1 MRHKNKKGFTLI
13 ELLAVIIIIG
23 IIALIAVPKMA
34 NVIKDSK
41 KKTFESSANGL
52 VESAKIYYSS
62 KTDDVDF
69 EGKVFKFGK
78 NGDISGLK
86 FKGEKPTDG
95 ELVVNSSGEIKM
107 YITDGEYCA
116 FKDFKSNV
124 ITITEG
130 KECVLKSET
139 PIISLA
145 VNKVT
150 TNRISLVA
158 ECSYE
163 SGKEINIDKYEFS
176 KDGGKTW
183 NSTSDKNYYTY
194 SNLEQKEYT
203 FAARCITTAGTS
215 ASKQIVT
222 STTKIDE
229 VIINVP
235 EGWAREKEI
244 TISYPKGRYEYQYQE
259 LDNDST
265 ISEDK
270 WVTVEETENGST
282 HNVFKKTYT
291 ENKYIIARVLD
302 NTGNYVDSASTAIQK
317 IDRTPPVCGNWT
329 GNSEW
334 TNKNVTV
341 KVSCNETQDETNNI
355 SGCSSSSYD
364 VKTYSTTTKT
374 EALSYTI
381 KDNAGNETT
390 CSDTVDVYVDK
401 TAPSIPTIVNSS
413 SGNWTKDDVTIT
425 ASSTDTHSGI
435 DQIYYGYADSPTLTN
450 WGTDYVEITNGK
462 KISGTWTYATNT
474 TVYIRACDVAGN
486 CSASTT
492 TPLKIDHTAPD
503 AITISSV
510 DNNATSIKINY
521 TGGADSQSGIL
532 KYVCHYGTSTSLGS
546 TKDLSSTATSCTIT
560 TNTGTKYYY
569 KICAINNAGLE
580 TCSSVGNVTTWIGI
594 PSDTYTTGDEITYGG
609 KTWLVVKDNG
619 STTTLISKSN
629 IATGA
634 YTSASTSINSYIS
647 NNATFNLDK
656 SLSALTGEG
665 LPTRTAMPANSSGT
679 PFWTSTAGGAGYY
692 ILGSSGAT
700 TYTKYTYNTAKI
712 DTRYYATGIGSYSS
726 KQLYID
732 STDIASTAT
741 AMSAASSATKIS
753 LTNDTKNTN
762 TDTIYTS
769 SETQTGT
776 KTYKNTNGKVRAA
789 YRLATSVNGIRAGT
803 SSTYYG
809 TEYQDYG
816 SYLTDSLT
824 TKTIASTVTS
834 PVSMSYCD
842 QNGTTDSSGNKTGIK
857 TVSTT
862 LSSTSASF
870 SVTLDDATYSLPNGT
885 CLQVAGNSG
894 AYDAAG
900 VTSPGY
906 TDYSKYD
913 YCSTKKK
920 CYNARCSTQALA
932 KETLLYFFNYY
943 YGTTQSNSN
952 TGVDVTAT
960 NWTTGSYSYK
970 TTNTTDCAK
979 KTYYTIST
987 SADKTIGI
995 RTVITVKER

>member
-634 YTSASTSINSYIS
+634 YTSATTSIDSYIS
-647 NNATFNLDK
+647 GNTTFALDK
-656 SLSALTGEG
+656 SLLALTGAG

-679 PFWTSTAGGAGYY
+679 PFWTKTTGGDGYY
-692 ILGSSGAT
+692 ILNSNGAT
-700 TYTKYTYNTAKI
+700 TYTKYSRSSTSKYTSTVTDGNVTTGTTTTIYN
-712 DTRYYATGIGSYSS
+712 GLSS
-726 KQLYID
+726 
-732 STDIASTAT
+732 STA
-741 AMSAASSATKIS
+741 ALSAESSATNIT
-753 LTNDTKNTN
+753 LTNGGYSNSPIYASTDRTSASYTASSNISTYTKYITAITALQP
-762 TDTIYTS
+762 TDAYSGQIYGYAVDIFTATPGTARTS
-769 SETQTGT
+769 SST
-776 KTYKNTNGKVRAA
+776 KTVSYCNKTSGVASGTVKINSTMASNTSITGNEC
-789 YRLATSVNGIRAGT
+789 ATCKLNCMDVATIR
-803 SSTYYG
+803 YG
-809 TEYQDYG
+809 CSG
-816 SYLTDSLT
+816 SGCQ
-824 TKTIASTVTS
+824 
-834 PVSMSYCD
+834 SYCD
-842 QNGTTDSSGNKTGIK
+842 TTAEVKNQLLWYYNQEVGSTQTVTLTASSSKWKAGTVNVADSASCTKYNNY
-857 TVSTT
+857 T
-862 LSSTSASF
+862 LSS
-870 SVTLDDATYSLPNGT
+870 P
-885 CLQVAGNSG
+885 
-894 AYDAAG
+894 
-900 VTSPGY
+900 
-906 TDYSKYD
+906 
-913 YCSTKKK
+913 TK
-920 CYNARCSTQALA
+920 N
-932 KETLLYFFNYY
+932 
-943 YGTTQSNSN
+943 
-952 TGVDVTAT
+952 
-960 NWTTGSYSYK
+960 
-970 TTNTTDCAK
+970 
-979 KTYYTIST
+979 
-987 SADKTIGI
+987 IGI

>member
-1 MRHKNKKGFTLI
+1 MNQKNKKGFTLI
-13 ELLAVIIIIG
+13 ELLAVIVILA
-23 IIALIAVPKMA
+23 IIALIAVPIVLNMIEDARKSAAVDSTYGYIKAVEYEIGLDELKNKNRFKDGKEDVENLDINVKGTKPTYGEIEIKNKNIIYA
-34 NVIKDSK
+34 NMCINGYMVTYENEKAKAFDRCTGSYDKTGPEIILGQVSGTTNSLTIPFEVVDNESEIKEIKCYYGIDKKYEKEGKIENNKCVI
-41 KKTFESSANGL
+41 TGL
-52 VESAKIYYSS
+52 KNNTTYNYKIEATNAGGIKSTKEGS
-62 KTDDVDF
+62 ETTRNF
-69 EGKVFKFGK
+69 EG
-78 NGDISGLK
+78 L
-86 FKGEKPTDG
+86 
-95 ELVVNSSGEIKM
+95 EIKV
-107 YITDGEYCA
+107 D
-116 FKDFKSNV
+116 
-124 ITITEG
+124 
-130 KECVLKSET
+130 
-139 PIISLA
+139 
-145 VNKVT
+145 
-150 TNRISLVA
+150 
-158 ECSYE
+158 
-163 SGKEINIDKYEFS
+163 
-176 KDGGKTW
+176 
-183 NSTSDKNYYTY
+183 
-194 SNLEQKEYT
+194 
-203 FAARCITTAGTS
+203 TA
-215 ASKQIVT
+215 
-222 STTKIDE
+222 D
-229 VIINVP
+229 
-235 EGWAREKEI
+235 WAQSKEI
-244 TISYPKGRYEYQYQE
+244 TIIGSTEGSKLQYQINE
-259 LDNDST
+259 HEEDNWID
-265 ISEDK
+265 IEDGHTFTLK
-270 WVTVEETENGST
+270 ENGT
-282 HNVFKKTYT
+282 IY
-291 ENKYIIARVLD
+291 ARLYDGTNSSEEVEMTIL
-302 NTGNYVDSASTAIQK
+302 N
-317 IDRTPPVCGNWT
+317 IDT
-329 GNSEW
+329 
-334 TNKNVTV
+334 
-341 KVSCNETQDETNNI
+341 
-355 SGCSSSSYD
+355 
-364 VKTYSTTTKT
+364 
-374 EALSYTI
+374 
-381 KDNAGNETT
+381 
-390 CSDTVDVYVDK
+390 
-401 TAPSIPTIVNSS
+401 TAPEN
-413 SGNWTKDDVTIT
+413 IT
-425 ASSTDTHSGI
+425 T
-435 DQIYYGYADSPTLTN
+435 
-450 WGTDYVEITNGK
+450 
-462 KISGTWTYATNT
+462 
-474 TVYIRACDVAGN
+474 
-486 CSASTT
+486 
-492 TPLKIDHTAPD
+492 
-503 AITISSV
+503 SSV

-521 TGGADSQSGIL
+521 TGGTDSESGTT
-532 KYVCHYGTSTSLGS
+532 KYICHYGTSESLGTTKELLS
-546 TKDLSSTATSCTIT
+546 TDTSCEVT

-580 TCSSVGNVTTWIGI
+580 TCSSVGNITTWVGI